1 MFMRSSRFSSDV
13 PIDNIRQDD
22 LSKQA
27 EAKQQNGYQWTA
39 LSVTTVGALLASIQG
54 SALLIALPNILT
66 ELHTTFFTIMWVL
79 IGYLLITTVLTP
91 VIGRLADIW
100 GRKRLY
106 NSGFVMFALGSLVAG
121 LAQSQF
127 HGGDLIVGRVIQGIG
142 GALLVTNSTAIVTDA
157 FRKGQVGLGLGINQ
171 IAGAAGFLIGPI
183 VGGLL
188 TEWSWRLVFLFNVP
202 LGIFG
207 VIWGIW
213 RLREP
218 VQFVKH
224 QRIDWFGLITLTVG
238 LTGVL
243 LGLSMLAFPI
253 LSQSMTYALIV
264 IGLISLIL
272 FVIIEPRIKDPMVQ
286 LRLFRERI
294 FLMANLSGLLNG

>member
-1 MFMRSSRFSSDV
+1 MIKEKQAVSSSRSSSTHAAIDSREQVV
-13 PIDNIRQDD
+13 PPGQTRHTD
-22 LSKQA
+22 
-27 EAKQQNGYQWTA
+27 GYQWTV

-106 NSGFVMFALGSLVAG
+106 NSGFVMCALGSLVSG
-121 LAQSQF
+121 LAQPQF

-171 IAGAAGFLIGPI
+171 IAGAAGFLVGPI
-183 VGGLL
+183 IGGLL
-188 TEWSWRLVFLFNVP
+188 TEWSWRWVFLFNVP
-202 LGIFG
+202 IAIFG
-207 VIWGIW
+207 ALWGIW
-213 RLREP
+213 RLRE
-218 VQFVKH
+218 
-224 QRIDWFGLITLTVG
+224 
-238 LTGVL
+238 
-243 LGLSMLAFPI
+243 
-253 LSQSMTYALIV
+253 
-264 IGLISLIL
+264 
-272 FVIIEPRIKDPMVQ
+272 
-286 LRLFRERI
+286 
-294 FLMANLSGLLNG
+294 